1 MDKEKN
7 IGEKVLF
14 GVIIIILV
22 FVCLIASDLLLPL
35 VNIEYI
41 EGEIDSVSISQ
52 SSVLYNMDN
61 DTSNIMGL
69 PRDVLLHT
77 PCRIYYGYGRITG
90 AIRFKSIEYLEVEW
104 KWIT

>member
-1 MDKEKN
+1 MEKEKN
-7 IGEKVLF
+7 YGEKVLY
-14 GVIIIILV
+14 GLIVLMV
-22 FVCLIASDLLLPL
+22 MASCLIVIDFCSPT

-69 PRDVLLHT
+69 PRDVQLHT
-77 PCRIYYGYGRITG
+77 LCRIYYGQGRITG
-90 AIRFKSIEYLEVEW
+90 AMRFERIEYLEVE
-104 KWIT
+104 